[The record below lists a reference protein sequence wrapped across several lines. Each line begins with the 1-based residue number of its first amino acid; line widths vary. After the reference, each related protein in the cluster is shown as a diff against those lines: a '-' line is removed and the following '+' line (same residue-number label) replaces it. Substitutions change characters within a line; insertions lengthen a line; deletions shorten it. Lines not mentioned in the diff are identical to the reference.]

1 MRRHALASPGA
12 HCATEWMSGMYVD
25 LGEVELGF
33 FVSLGVLR
41 EAIKE
46 LNVDGRRWWI
56 SSDPLDAAEFG

>member
-1 MRRHALASPGA
+1 
-12 HCATEWMSGMYVD
+12 MYVD